1 MNTTIH
7 ITAEYTDR
15 LAMQYNA
22 AVAECMPFSVCVRA
36 RECPYCFVQVKSV

>member
-15 LAMQYNA
+15 LAIQYNA
-22 AVAECMPFSVCVRA
+22 AVAECMPFSVRVCVLGNVHIVL
-36 RECPYCFVQVKSV
+36 FK

>member
-15 LAMQYNA
+15 LAIQYNA
-22 AVAECMPFSVCVRA
+22 AVAECMPFSVRVRV
-36 RECPYCFVQVKSV
+36 YVLGNVHIVLFK